1 MLKPLSSY
9 SPFFSRVWWII
20 GLFSCSFE
28 IHSPQSSHIS
38 FWNINQISPCRPSP
52 SHTHTHTLF
61 TYLYLKTLSWLST
74 GFKMK
79 KLSIHLTPACISKF
93 VIFSRLQ
100 LHRSLFE
107 YPKCLRTVCVSFY
120 SFFTLLPELY
130 LVCCLAGGG
139 GFFFSFIS
147 KLKHHLSFSIELSLI
162 M

>member
-1 MLKPLSSY
+1 MFHFTAKTLVKLLSFLQSGMVDYWPLLLLIWNSFFTEQPYIFLKHKSDLSLA
-9 SPFFSRVWWII
+9 P
-20 GLFSCSFE
+20 
-28 IHSPQSSHIS
+28 H
-38 FWNINQISPCRPSP
+38 
-52 SHTHTHTLF
+52 HTHTHTLF

-93 VIFSRLQ
+93 MIFSRLQ

-130 LVCCLAGGG
+130 LACCLAGGG
-139 GFFFSFIS
+139 GGGV
-147 KLKHHLSFSIELSLI
+147 LSFLSLNI
-162 M
+162 ILLSQ